1 MPNLPHPPKDRLER
15 VTNEYQSAAEVQVLA
30 KTVAIDRH
38 VEDAIESERD
48 PENTDVLLGLD
59 RVLRRSLV
67 LVLLHPIRV
76 HPRIRT
82 RDAKGIEDPNAVAEN
97 RNQREKNTQT
107 MDFRRINARFLC
119 PN

>member
-1 MPNLPHPPKDRLER
+1 M
-15 VTNEYQSAAEVQVLA
+15 TNEYRSAAEVQVLA
-30 KTVAIDRH
+30 KIVAINHH

-59 RVLRRSLV
+59 RVLRRSLGLV

-97 RNQREKNTQT
+97 RNQREKNTRT